1 MRQQYRDLIALH
13 GISPRDTDTYDH
25 IEIGPA
31 NMYLL
36 AADGRG
42 PKLTLTEASFTGAVL
57 YLAGHRDPEA
67 IAGHHAMLHETLHT
81 CGPLPDT
88 GSEGAVAVEELVTE
102 LAAREVLRLT
112 LSIAY
117 DDAPLLAGSASKSG
131 CYQDLIE
138 TAAAEFGGDRG
149 FVISALA
156 ASALQIKRE
165 MQGMRGSYQV
175 IGALLAIAGCDVV
188 AGCSDRIVSAFMGHW
203 TQTRQSNL
211 VDKLAVR

>member
-13 GISPRDTDTYDH
+13 GVQARDIDTYDH

-57 YLAGHRDPEA
+57 YMAGHRDSA
-67 IAGHHAMLHETLHT
+67 ALAGHHAMLHETMHT

-88 GSEGAVAVEELVTE
+88 ASEGAVAVEELVTE
-102 LAAREVLRLT
+102 LATREILRLT

-117 DDAPLLAGSASKSG
+117 DDVPLLAGPTRESG
-131 CYQDLIE
+131 YYQDLIE
-138 TAAAEFGGDRG
+138 AAAEEFGGDRG
-149 FVISALA
+149 HAITVLA

-165 MQGMRGSYQV
+165 MRGTRGSYQV
-175 IGALLAIAGCDVV
+175 IGTLLAISGCDDV
-188 AGCSDRIVSAFMGHW
+188 AGCPDRIVSAFMGHW
-203 TQTRQSNL
+203 TQTRQS
-211 VDKLAVR
+211 KSC